1 MKSSPPLK
9 EIFKTLINTLESTIS
24 DEEIKKDSK
33 KVVEDISSELK
44 NVINETKS
52 KLTGNS
58 EVNTEFEEE

>member
-1 MKSSPPLK
+1 MKSTT

-52 KLTGNS
+52 KLIGNS
-58 EVNTEFEEE
+58 EVNSEFEEE

>member
-1 MKSSPPLK
+1 MEITGTLM
-9 EIFKTLINTLESTIS
+9 IFKTLINTLESTIS

-58 EVNTEFEEE
+58 EVNSEFEEE